1 MSAFD
6 DEAVVLDVSVPGGA
20 WELAVR
26 RTAPMAERV
35 SGVDLFRWGG
45 HAVAVLLAVLV
56 FLVLEER
63 RRVARMALVDPLT
76 GLPNRRQFRRRLRRA
91 VDRSRRERTPFAL
104 LYIDLN
110 GFKEV
115 NDQGG
120 HGLCDRVLAAVAGR
134 MAAEVG
140 RGELL
145 ARLGGDEFAMLLPD
159 APTAEAA
166 APRAGRLRAAIRRPF
181 PDLALPVAIDA
192 SIGVAVHPD
201 DGRDADALL
210 RAADRSMYDAK
221 HAPGPG

>member
-1 MSAFD
+1 MGLS
-6 DEAVVLDVSVPGGA
+6 LLSS
-20 WELAVR
+20 R
-26 RTAPMAERV
+26 
-35 SGVDLFRWGG
+35 SNGV
-45 HAVAVLLAVLV
+45 H
-56 FLVLEER
+56 
-63 RRVARMALVDPLT
+63 
-76 GLPNRRQFRRRLRRA
+76 
-91 VDRSRRERTPFAL
+91 
-104 LYIDLN
+104 
-110 GFKEV
+110 
-115 NDQGG
+115 
-120 HGLCDRVLAAVAGR
+120 RVLAAVAGR

-159 APTAEAA
+159 APMAQAA